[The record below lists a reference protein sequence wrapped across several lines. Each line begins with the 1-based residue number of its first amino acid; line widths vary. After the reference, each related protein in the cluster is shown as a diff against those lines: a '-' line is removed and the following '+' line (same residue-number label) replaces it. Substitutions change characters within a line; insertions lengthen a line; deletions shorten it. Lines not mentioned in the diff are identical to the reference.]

1 MTVPSTH
8 AVRVSVVIPC
18 FNYGRYLAEAAE
30 SVLTQSLRELEL
42 IIVDDGSTDDS
53 RDVARA
59 LIAAHPRESIELIAQ
74 PNCGVPGAVRNA
86 GIGRARGEYIVCL
99 DADDTLEPYYLEACA
114 LALDTN
120 PRAGIAYADLHC
132 FDQDQTINRPPEWD
146 RRTELDANF
155 LGSPSMFR
163 RAAWEQAGGYDET
176 RELVG
181 YEDWDFWVGIVE
193 QGWLGAKA
201 PGVHWNYRVHG
212 GGSIYTTHVQRDREL
227 KARIILKHAAVYSPG
242 QLRWAQAA
250 LSGDPSADGAGIKV
264 GHMPAHV
271 AVPRPPQ
278 TAVGQTRPIRSIC
291 IITKDYPP
299 QVPGGIPRAVQMQA
313 HMLAAAGIQVH
324 VITRSATG
332 QPLVR
337 EDAGVLVHEIPEPTV
352 ATPGELN
359 YLEIPVWSFTVA
371 AKFAELDATERFD
384 VVETPDY
391 RGEAL
396 HLAPRPE
403 TALVEWLHTTLMPIW
418 NCEPSYT
425 RTPSD
430 DAWHALEM
438 AALERA
444 DLLLAPSQLL
454 LDTTSELLGD
464 RMRPAELMPYLFD
477 AKQFPAR
484 PSRPSGAP
492 IRALFYGRLEYRKNP
507 ELALHALA
515 AARAAGLDVQLTLL
529 GRDNGSH
536 LERVLRP
543 LQVELGLD
551 DNIEYLAEADVDT
564 VRAIL
569 ARSDVAILPSRF
581 DNSPLTIFEALSSG
595 VPVITSD
602 RVGTASWIEPENG
615 LLTLAI
621 DDPERFGRQA
631 AEAIADAAWMATGPR
646 AAARMREKF
655 APEIVTEQL
664 LGCYGRL
671 MAERGVAPYVVQET
685 AAATAPESVVS
696 SDQLAQSAGALARLA
711 AATPAQRLDGARSH
725 AVLGFADEIVNDP
738 SLLAAWAQTFTDA
751 DDVTLVIYAPGWSE
765 QDAGARLGAAVEAA
779 GLGAEDAADLMAVAT
794 PATPALEAQL
804 AAGAS
809 AVLTGRAV
817 RAPFTALPAVG
828 ADALSGL
835 RAAAAA

>member
-30 SVLTQSLRELEL
+30 SVLAQSLRELEL

-53 RDVARA
+53 REVAHA
-59 LIAAHPRESIELIAQ
+59 LIAAHPNESIELIAQ

-86 GIGRARGEYIVCL
+86 GIARARGEYIVCL

-114 LALDTN
+114 LALDTD

-132 FDQDQTINRPPEWD
+132 FDQDQTVNIPPEWNS
-146 RRTELDANF
+146 RTELDANF

-163 RAAWEQAGGYDET
+163 RVAWEQAGGYDET
-176 RELVG
+176 RPLVG

-212 GGSIYTTHVQRDREL
+212 GGSVYTTHVQRDREL
-227 KARIILKHAAVYSPG
+227 KARIIAKHAALYSAG
-242 QLRWAQAA
+242 QLRWAQAVLA
-250 LSGDPSADGAGIKV
+250 GDPSADGAGTKV

-271 AVPRPPQ
+271 PVPRPPQ
-278 TAVGQTRPIRSIC
+278 AAVGQTRPIRSIC

-332 QPLVR
+332 LPGLR
-337 EDAGVLVHEIPEPTV
+337 EDAGVLVHEIGEPSI

-396 HLAPRPE
+396 HLAPRPD

-418 NCEPSYT
+418 NCEPGCA

-464 RMRPAELMPYLFD
+464 RMRPAQLMPYLFD

-484 PSRPSGAP
+484 PARAPGGP

-515 AARAAGLDVQLTLL
+515 AARAAGLEVHLTLL
-529 GRDNGSH
+529 GRDNGGH

-543 LQVELGLD
+543 LQDELGLHD
-551 DNIEYLAEADVDT
+551 IEYLPEADVDT
-564 VRAIL
+564 VRAVL
-569 ARSDVAILPSRF
+569 ARTDVALLPSRF

-615 LLTLAI
+615 LLTLPI
-621 DDPERFGRQA
+621 DDPEQFGRRA
-631 AEAIADAAWMATGPR
+631 AEAMADAAWMATGPR

-655 APEIVTEQL
+655 APEVVTQQL
-664 LGCYGRL
+664 LECYGRL
-671 MAERGVAPYVVQET
+671 MAERGVVPYVVEEPAASAAVSET
-685 AAATAPESVVS
+685 VASP
-696 SDQLAQSAGALARLA
+696 DQLAESAGVLSRLA
-711 AATPAQRLDGARSH
+711 AVTPAQRLDGARAH
-725 AVLGFADEIVNDP
+725 AVLSFADELVNDP
-738 SLLAAWAQTFTDA
+738 SLLAAWAQTFTGA
-751 DDVTLVIYAPGWSE
+751 DDLTLVIYAPGWSPE
-765 QDAGARLGAAVEAA
+765 DAGARLGPLVEAA

-794 PATPALEAQL
+794 TPTPALEAQL
-804 AAGAS
+804 AEGCS
-809 AVLTGRAV
+809 AVLTGRALRV
-817 RAPFTALPAVG
+817 PFTALPAVR
-828 ADALSGL
+828 ADALPGL
-835 RAAAAA
+835 RAVAVA

>member
-59 LIAAHPRESIELIAQ
+59 LIAAHPGESIELIAQ

-86 GIGRARGEYIVCL
+86 GIARARGEYVVCL
-99 DADDTLEPYYLEACA
+99 DADDMLEPYYLEACA
-114 LALDTN
+114 LALDTD

-132 FDQDQTINRPPEWD
+132 FDQDQTINRPPAWD
-146 RRTELDANF
+146 SRTELDANF

-163 RAAWEQAGGYDET
+163 RLAWEQAGGYDET
-176 RELVG
+176 REMVG

-227 KARIILKHAAVYSPG
+227 KARIILKHAGLYSPG
-242 QLRWAQAA
+242 QVRWAQAV
-250 LSGDPSADGAGIKV
+250 LSGDSSADGAGTKV
-264 GHMPAHV
+264 GNMPAHV
-271 AVPRPPQ
+271 PLPRPPQ

-324 VITRSATG
+324 VITRSASG
-332 QPLVR
+332 HPLLR
-337 EDAGVLVHEIPEPTV
+337 EDAGVLVHEIVEPGV

-359 YLEIPVWSFTVA
+359 YLEIAVWSYTVA

-396 HLAPRPE
+396 HLDPRPE
-403 TALVEWLHTTLMPIW
+403 TALVQWLHTTLMPIW

-484 PSRPSGAP
+484 ASRRPGGP

-543 LQVELGLD
+543 LQVQLGLD
-551 DNIEYLAEADVDT
+551 DIEYLPEADVDT

-615 LLTLAI
+615 LLTLPI

-664 LGCYGRL
+664 LACYGRL
-671 MAERGVAPYVVQET
+671 MAERGVAPYVVEEPAVPATPET
-685 AAATAPESVVS
+685 VASP
-696 SDQLAQSAGALARLA
+696 DQLAQSAGALARLA
-711 AATPAQRLDGARSH
+711 AVTPAQRLDGARSH
-725 AVLGFADEIVNDP
+725 AVLAFADELVNDP
-738 SLLAAWAQTFTDA
+738 SLLNAWAQTFTGA

-779 GLGAEDAADLMAVAT
+779 GLGTEDAADLMAVAT
-794 PATPALEAQL
+794 TPTPALEAQL

-828 ADALSGL
+828 ADALPGL
-835 RAAAAA
+835 QVPAAA